1 MEIDYRSDNSLV
13 IKDDTKELSFIDLAK
28 IKGYKLEGNPNHH
41 WVLYQCKE
49 LIKEKKIEFGLGTTY
64 YCPSGKLAELYFG
77 YFLNNMNRRTLEL
90 NEDGTVRKDFI
101 IIFSPRHYYSSNY
114 YYATVPQSIQFEDY
128 LSEDKKYYESY
139 NKLERIGNN
148 VLADQ
153 FIEEYLCCSKR
164 YCNLLNY
171 YSDNYEVLKT
181 IIQRFD
187 DEWYLEYLE
196 RNINNNGFTKKL
208 GK

>member
-1 MEIDYRSDNSLV
+1 
-13 IKDDTKELSFIDLAK
+13 
-28 IKGYKLEGNPNHH
+28 
-41 WVLYQCKE
+41 
-49 LIKEKKIEFGLGTTY
+49 
-64 YCPSGKLAELYFG
+64 
-77 YFLNNMNRRTLEL
+77 MNRRTLEL

-114 YYATVPQSIQFEDY
+114 YYATVPQSIQLEDY

-187 DEWYLEYLE
+187 DEWYLGYLE
-196 RNINNNGFTKKL
+196 SNINNNGFTKKL
-208 GK
+208 SK